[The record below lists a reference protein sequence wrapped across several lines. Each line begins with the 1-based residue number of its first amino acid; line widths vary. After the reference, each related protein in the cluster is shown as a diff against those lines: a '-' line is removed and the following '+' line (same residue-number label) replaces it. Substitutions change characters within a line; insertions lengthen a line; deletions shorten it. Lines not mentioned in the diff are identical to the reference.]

1 MSESGDPKPTVRTC
15 PNCGGEMLAESD
27 DRYCLECIHEGR
39 V

>member
-1 MSESGDPKPTVRTC
+1 MRLQQYEC
-15 PNCGGEMLAESD
+15 PLCGGEMLAEDS